1 MKQHFLWLILLIWFY
16 FYLFII
22 FLYLFFVFRFI
33 QLTAV
38 WKELLFTELL
48 SKQDGD
54 LVDVADLVLGV

>member
-1 MKQHFLWLILLIWFY
+1 MVLFLFIYYFSLLIFC
-16 FYLFII
+16 
-22 FLYLFFVFRFI
+22 FRFI